1 MSTVPPPQ
9 LAEALEDL
17 DVVRGELRDA
27 ANTIALIRVGQRDED
42 APPPRMTARRREI
55 ELRAAELRLTMWSE
69 ERERL
74 ANVVRRHGVRP

>member
-1 MSTVPPPQ
+1 

-17 DVVRGELRDA
+17 AVVREELRDA
-27 ANTIALIRVGQRDED
+27 ANTLALIRVGQLDD
-42 APPPRMTARRREI
+42 AAAPPRMTARRREI
-55 ELRAAELRLTMWSE
+55 ELRAAELRLALWSE